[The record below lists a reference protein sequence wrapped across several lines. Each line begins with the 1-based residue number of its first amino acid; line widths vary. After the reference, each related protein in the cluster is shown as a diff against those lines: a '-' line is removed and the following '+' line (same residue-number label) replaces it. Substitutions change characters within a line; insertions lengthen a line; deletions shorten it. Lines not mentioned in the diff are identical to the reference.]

1 MKKLSTDDRAAAMTE
16 GVSFHDVPMP
26 RGLAF
31 GISHIESHGA
41 PVSIFSAD
49 RTVAA
54 ITAHNKEFGTTL
66 HAQQYLFDNQGK
78 PGFNPAN
85 PPTRTSHCLQE
96 HKGTGHFSRW
106 QDPVVL
112 ARDRSLQQ
120 AQGRARQLVP
130 AGRTLARLRIRPAVH
145 VRCGEAS
152 CDQRQ
157 EPDRDARALERDLL
171 EPDRMTGT
179 RLPRSAGA
187 GDMVGS
193 R

>member
-16 GVSFHDVPMP
+16 G
-26 RGLAF
+26 
-31 GISHIESHGA
+31 
-41 PVSIFSAD
+41 
-49 RTVAA
+49 
-54 ITAHNKEFGTTL
+54 FGTTL

-85 PPTRTSHCLQE
+85 PPTRASHCYFADGESGLQE

-112 ARDRSLQQ
+112 ARDQSLR
-120 AQGRARQLVP
+120 QGQDRGRQHVP
-130 AGRTLARLRIRPAVH
+130 AGRTLTRLRIRPAVH

-157 EPDRDARALERDLL
+157 EPDRDARALERDLQ
-171 EPDRMTGT
+171 EPDCLTGT
-179 RLPRSAGA
+179 RLSRSAGA